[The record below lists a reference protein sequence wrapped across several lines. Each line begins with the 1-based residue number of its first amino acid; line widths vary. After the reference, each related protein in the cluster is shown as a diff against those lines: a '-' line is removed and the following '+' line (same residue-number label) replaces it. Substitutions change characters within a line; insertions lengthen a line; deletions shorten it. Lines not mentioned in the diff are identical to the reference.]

1 MKYQTLAA
9 MMAVILAAPVT
20 TAGVPGYLSDTS
32 GTIVRNTPGECWH
45 TGFWTPEMAVV
56 GCDGK
61 LADAL
66 PASKPQGAAPL
77 KPRMAK
83 PRVAVPLEP
92 RMAKPLVLN
101 AETYFDFD
109 KANLK
114 PAAADKLDAL
124 ATQSK
129 DRGDVQQL
137 RIVGHADRIGN
148 DAYNQDLSL
157 RRAQSVAHH
166 LLERRAVPQERVEVR
181 GMGESQPVVP
191 CEGVRGSALIPCLA
205 PNRRVEV
212 EVVTTREAQ

>member
-9 MMAVILAAPVT
+9 TIAEILAAPVT
-20 TAGVPGYLSDTS
+20 TAGVPGYLTDTS

-66 PASKPQGAAPL
+66 PTPEPQ
-77 KPRMAK
+77 
-83 PRVAVPLEP
+83 VAVPPEP

-157 RRAQSVAHH
+157 RRAQSVAQH
-166 LLERRAVPQERVEVR
+166 LLERRAVPQPRIKVKGR
-181 GMGESQPVVP
+181 GESQPVVT
-191 CEGVRGSALIPCLA
+191 CEGVRGSALIQCLA

-212 EVVTTREAQ
+212 EVVTAREAQ